1 MYALIYTL
9 YHTRHHTSLTHCT
22 TSLAAVSIHC
32 LFVQRIT
39 SILHPQIFG
48 SFHYRLFPVI
58 FLTSKISTASSVSAS
73 RRVPTPPHSITCSL
87 RHKNFQFLY
96 ASPQAFS
103 VTSPL
108 VFNITFTR
116 LSVFRSYTNISDMLF
131 SPCEARVHLIFSLPT
146 CTVGDHKISILS
158 PRHNITQNRALLGDH
173 AARSSNSWEYYSVLV
188 YFAAEASNLARNVV

>member
-1 MYALIYTL
+1 MDALIYTL
-9 YHTRHHTSLTHCT
+9 NHIRHHTSLTHCT
-22 TSLAAVSIHC
+22 TTLSAVSIQC
-32 LFVQRIT
+32 LLVHRIT

-96 ASPQAFS
+96 AFPQAFS

-108 VFNITFTR
+108 IFNITFIR
-116 LSVFRSYTNISDMLF
+116 LSS
-131 SPCEARVHLIFSLPT
+131 FSLI
-146 CTVGDHKISILS
+146 HKYQQ
-158 PRHNITQNRALLGDH
+158 HAL
-173 AARSSNSWEYYSVLV
+173 
-188 YFAAEASNLARNVV
+188 FPC

>member
-1 MYALIYTL
+1 MDSLIYTL
-9 YHTRHHTSLTHCT
+9 NHTSLTHCT
-22 TSLAAVSIHC
+22 TNLSAVSIHC
-32 LFVQRIT
+32 LLVHRIT

-96 ASPQAFS
+96 AFPQAFS

-108 VFNITFTR
+108 VFNITSIR
-116 LSVFRSYTNISDMLF
+116 LSSFRPYTNISNMLY
-131 SPCEARVHLIFSLPT
+131 SPCWARVHLIFSLPT
-146 CTVGDHKISILS
+146 CIAGDHKISIF
-158 PRHNITQNRALLGDH
+158 PPTP
-173 AARSSNSWEYYSVLV
+173 
-188 YFAAEASNLARNVV
+188 